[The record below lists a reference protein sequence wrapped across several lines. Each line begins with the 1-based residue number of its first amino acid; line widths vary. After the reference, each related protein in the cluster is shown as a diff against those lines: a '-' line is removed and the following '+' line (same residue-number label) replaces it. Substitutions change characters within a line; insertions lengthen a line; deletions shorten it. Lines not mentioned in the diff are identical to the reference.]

1 MIQIAAND
9 WVRGGHVVPVW
20 DMLPL
25 VTREHLTEE
34 EHSDLTPQVPILQ
47 MTLDQVSSYYAQ
59 LMKKLLEMEA
69 GGGKPGRLWAGKD
82 GKPPA
87 GERQ

>member
-34 EHSDLTPQVPILQ
+34 EHSHIISKMVSVLTFDGSNSPQ
-47 MTLDQVSSYYAQ
+47 T
-59 LMKKLLEMEA
+59 A
-69 GGGKPGRLWAGKD
+69 GNLNID
-82 GKPPA
+82 
-87 GERQ
+87 